1 MECILFHHQN
11 DLSQCIGKE
20 VAVSHWITI
29 DQSMIQDFADCTHD
43 QQWIHTDVER
53 AKKESMFGSTIAHG
67 FLTLSLVPYFL
78 ESCIAYPF
86 AKIAINYG
94 LNKVRFPHVVK
105 VNSQLRGRFM
115 IQDVTPVEGGLQIT
129 WEITLEIAGI
139 EKPACVAEMLIRLN
153 L

>member
-1 MECILFHHQN
+1 MSSILFHHQD
-11 DLSQCIGKE
+11 DLSHCIGKE
-20 VAVSHWITI
+20 VAVSDWITI
-29 DQSMIQDFADCTHD
+29 DQSMIQAFADCTYD
-43 QQWIHTDVER
+43 QQWIHTDIER

-94 LNKVRFPHVVK
+94 LNKVRFPHVVT

-115 IQDVTPVEGGLQIT
+115 IQDVTPVDDGLQIT
-129 WEITLEIAGI
+129 WEITLEIEGI

>member
-1 MECILFHHQN
+1 MERILFHHQD
-11 DLSQCIGKE
+11 DLGQWIGKE

-29 DQSMIQDFADCTHD
+29 DQSMIQAFADCTHD

-78 ESCIAYPF
+78 ESSIAYPF

-94 LNKVRFPHVVK
+94 LNKVRFPHVVT

-115 IQDVTPVEGGLQIT
+115 IQDVTLVEGGLQIT

-153 L
+153 F